1 MKMSQNTDTFKMD
14 KKGAAAIGNS
24 IDDAVIANTYDLNR
38 DAIVKILNDSLVT
51 QPVGVLRYNHR
62 RCSAYGLASP
72 VITEKFLVYAN
83 KERAHADRL
92 ANRDVQSR
100 GDPEFLQET
109 LLFRSH
115 TDNDTLNDLMIMI
128 RINMA
133 TERTA
138 VKTYCQMIALA
149 GNKDQN
155 TRRPFENIVF
165 NEEQHVYE
173 PSD

>member
-1 MKMSQNTDTFKMD
+1 MKMSQDTDTFKID
-14 KKGAAAIGNS
+14 KKGAAAICNS
-24 IDDAVIANTYDLNR
+24 IDDAVIADMYDLNR

-51 QPVGVLRYNHR
+51 HPVGVLRYNHH
-62 RCSAYGLASP
+62 RCSAYGWASP
-72 VITEKFLVYAN
+72 VITDKFLVYAN

-92 ANRDVQSR
+92 ANRDGQSR

-138 VKTYCQMIALA
+138 VKTYC
-149 GNKDQN
+149 
-155 TRRPFENIVF
+155 
-165 NEEQHVYE
+165 
-173 PSD
+173 

>member
-1 MKMSQNTDTFKMD
+1 MKMSQNTDTFKID
-14 KKGAAAIGNS
+14 KKGAAAIRNS

-51 QPVGVLRYNHR
+51 QPASVLRYNHH

-72 VITEKFLVYAN
+72 VITDKFLVYAN

-92 ANRDVQSR
+92 ANRDGQSR

-155 TRRPFENIVF
+155 TRPPFENIVV

>member
-1 MKMSQNTDTFKMD
+1 MKMSQNTDTFKID
-14 KKGAAAIGNS
+14 KKGAAAIRNS
-24 IDDAVIANTYDLNR
+24 IDDAVIANMYDLNR

-51 QPVGVLRYNHR
+51 QPVGVLRYNHH

-72 VITEKFLVYAN
+72 VITDKILVYAN

-92 ANRDVQSR
+92 ANRDGQSR

-155 TRRPFENIVF
+155 TRSSFENIVV

>member
-1 MKMSQNTDTFKMD
+1 MIHLSHNRSVFCTTTFI
-14 KKGAAAIGNS
+14 AA
-24 IDDAVIANTYDLNR
+24 
-38 DAIVKILNDSLVT
+38 
-51 QPVGVLRYNHR
+51 VLTVWRLQQLPKN
-62 RCSAYGLASP
+62 
-72 VITEKFLVYAN
+72 FLVYAN
-83 KERAHADRL
+83 EERAHADRL
-92 ANRDVQSR
+92 ANRDIQSR
-100 GDPEFLQET
+100 REPEFLQET
-109 LLFRSH
+109 LLSRSH
-115 TDNDTLNDLMIMI
+115 TDNDTLNDLMIMV

-155 TRRPFENIVF
+155 TRRPFENIVV